1 MSSRWTPNELV
12 RIKGFYPEFKAL
24 GVRPSLDSI
33 IVAFLQKYEVY
44 IRPASTSDR
53 RSGGEIASDALL
65 GAMSGATG
73 DHELMADAAIIGN
86 QKKGAAIQEWTQWK
100 QWALNHKDFE
110 VFRAEVMQNW
120 EKLSE
125 RLESDEFAEEW
136 NAKDQAL
143 KEEVKARQKITNDD
157 LLKIALPVLIGSL
170 ALSTFLFLI
179 GNGRKELFNPQP
191 NRSLGLAEIIPS

>member
-1 MSSRWTPNELV
+1 MSSRWTPNELL

-33 IVAFLQKYEVY
+33 IVAFLQNYEVY
-44 IRPASTSDR
+44 VRPASTSDR

-73 DHELMADAAIIGN
+73 DHELIADAAIIGN

-110 VFRAEVMQNW
+110 AFRTEAIQNW
-120 EKLSE
+120 ENLHE
-125 RLESDEFAEEW
+125 RLESDEFAETW
-136 NAKDQAL
+136 AAKDEAL
-143 KEEVKARQKITNDD
+143 KEEAKARQKASNDD
-157 LLKIALPVLIGSL
+157 LLKIALPVAFGSIAIFTLL
-170 ALSTFLFLI
+170 ALA
-179 GNGRKELFNPQP
+179 GNGRKEFFKPQP
-191 NRSLGLAEIIPS
+191 NSSSQFVEVYPT

>member
-1 MSSRWTPNELV
+1 MSSRWTPNELL

-44 IRPASTSDR
+44 VRPASTSDR
-53 RSGGEIASDALL
+53 RSGGEIGSDALL

-73 DHELMADAAIIGN
+73 DHELIADAAIIGN

-110 VFRAEVMQNW
+110 AFKADVINRW
-120 EKLSE
+120 ENLSK

-136 NAKDQAL
+136 AAKSESAKRDI
-143 KEEVKARQKITNDD
+143 KARERQATANF
-157 LLKIALPVLIGSL
+157 LRIAGPIVISSL
-170 ALSTFLFLI
+170 ALSALLI
-179 GNGRKELFNPQP
+179 FAENRFAEVFDQQP
-191 NRSLGLAEIIPS
+191 ESLLKQKR